1 MINFVNT
8 SDWFLKAVLD
18 ANVQEKDK
26 KISEPFKESTIN
38 HFSTTDE
45 HL

>member
-8 SDWFLKAVLD
+8 SDWSLKAVSD

-26 KISEPFKESTIN
+26 KISETFKESTIN
-38 HFSTTDE
+38 HFSTAEE